1 MWGRPNNERF
11 KDLVAVDEAGFII
24 TDRNMACSVS
34 GVFAA
39 GDIRAKRLRQIAT
52 AVGDGAV
59 AAYMAQLYLES

>member
-1 MWGRPNNERF
+1 
-11 KDLVAVDEAGFII
+11 
-24 TDRNMACSVS
+24 MACSVS

-39 GDIRAKRLRQIAT
+39 VDIRAKRLRQIAT